1 MAGRTEMCTA
11 IVTEDHQHQGPLEK
25 TEREWCGYC
34 CSGLPMTDEQQAV
47 THQNCTGRLATG
59 STDLPAPWERVVH
72 MRSQCGQT
80 SSHRADASGDTHPVT
95 SDSEAEYKTSGPS
108 RCTSGDTHPAGE
120 AGADDRQRGTASN
133 QDQQPQKKRKVD
145 CHTHTHCKTEADKRQ
160 PLKVTAPAT
169 LCVCSGCPYETE
181 VGLFCFYCDPKHHPT
196 AGYRCICPCQG
207 CDPSENGWTTSDDEA
222 GDGLAQANSC
232 SGESVPPGTSPGHTR
247 CIVCGIQDHYFK
259 DRCFHCG
266 DVFHEDTCGAQRI
279 TTERPSYIGDGVH
292 QGTVYYC
299 YRCGCKYD
307 DDPK

>member
-1 MAGRTEMCTA
+1 
-11 IVTEDHQHQGPLEK
+11 
-25 TEREWCGYC
+25 
-34 CSGLPMTDEQQAV
+34 
-47 THQNCTGRLATG
+47 
-59 STDLPAPWERVVH
+59 
-72 MRSQCGQT
+72 
-80 SSHRADASGDTHPVT
+80 
-95 SDSEAEYKTSGPS
+95 
-108 RCTSGDTHPAGE
+108 
-120 AGADDRQRGTASN
+120 
-133 QDQQPQKKRKVD
+133 
-145 CHTHTHCKTEADKRQ
+145 
-160 PLKVTAPAT
+160 LKVTAPAT